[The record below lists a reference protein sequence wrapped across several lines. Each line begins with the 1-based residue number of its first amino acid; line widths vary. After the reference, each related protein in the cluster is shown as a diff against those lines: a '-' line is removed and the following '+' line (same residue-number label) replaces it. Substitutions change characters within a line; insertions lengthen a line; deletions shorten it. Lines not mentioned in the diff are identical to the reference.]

1 MSEHSLRYIDN
12 DSFFTRID
20 ALSKL
25 IWVILVILTTF
36 QLTNN
41 LARVIMLAVVV
52 FVMIILARVPLKTI
66 WQAMPIILIMGTLLF
81 FVHLFTA
88 PSTQTINVLGFSVGK
103 EGFDKGLQYF
113 LRITIMVLASFILI
127 WTTDIRDLMVGLVSI
142 GMPYRYAFTV
152 FMALRFLPVV
162 QQEVDAVKSAHA
174 IRGRASSS
182 PIRHRIRLWQRYMFT
197 VIVNGLRK
205 AENTA
210 LAIESRGFGAFP
222 DRTFVKE
229 FHWTKTGII
238 LLILFIVFAIWLI
251 FWEKNLPIL

>member
-12 DSFFTRID
+12 SSFFNRID

-25 IWVILVILTTF
+25 LWVILVILTTF

-41 LARVIMLAVVV
+41 SARAIMLAVVI
-52 FVMIILARVPLKTI
+52 FVMIVLARIPIKTI
-66 WQAMPIILIMGTLLF
+66 WQSLPIILIMGTLLF

-88 PSTQTINVLGFSVGK
+88 PSTHTISIAGFSFGK

-113 LRITIMVLASFILI
+113 FRITIMVLASFLLI

-162 QQEVDAVKSAHA
+162 QQEVDAVKAAHS
-174 IRGRASSS
+174 IRGRASRS
-182 PIRHRIRLWQRYMFT
+182 PIRHRFRLWQRYMFT

-210 LAIESRGFGAFP
+210 LAIESRGFGAYP
-222 DRTFVKE
+222 DRTYIKR
-229 FHWTKTGII
+229 FHWTKSGII
-238 LLILFIVFAIWLI
+238 LLIIFVAFAIFLI
-251 FWEKNLPIL
+251 LW

>member
-1 MSEHSLRYIDN
+1 MSDHSLRYIDN
-12 DSFFTRID
+12 GSFFTRID

-25 IWVILVILTTF
+25 IWVLLVIIATF
-36 QLTNN
+36 QLGSNE
-41 LARVIMLAVVV
+41 ARGLMLAFVV
-52 FVMIILARVPLKTI
+52 IIILLLARVPLKTI

-88 PSTQTINVLGFSVGK
+88 PSTQTINVLGFSVGT

-162 QQEVDAVKSAHA
+162 QQEVDAVKAAHA

>member
-1 MSEHSLRYIDN
+1 LRYIDN

-36 QLTNN
+36 QLTSN
-41 LARVIMLAVVV
+41 LSRVVMLAVVV

-88 PSTQTINVLGFSVGK
+88 PSTQIINVLGFSVGK

-162 QQEVDAVKSAHA
+162 QQEVDAVKAAHA

>member
-1 MSEHSLRYIDN
+1 MNEHSLRYIDN

-25 IWVILVILTTF
+25 IWVILVILATF
-36 QLTNN
+36 QLTSN
-41 LARVIMLAVVV
+41 LSRVIMLAVVV
-52 FVMIILARVPLKTI
+52 FVMIVLARVPLKTV

-88 PSTQTINVLGFSVGK
+88 PSTQTIDIAGFSVGK

-162 QQEVDAVKSAHA
+162 QQEVDAVKAAHA

-229 FHWTKTGII
+229 FRWTKTGII
-238 LLILFIVFAIWLI
+238 LLILFIAFAAWLI
-251 FWEKNLPIL
+251 VWERTLPPA

>member
-25 IWVILVILTTF
+25 LWVILVILTTF

-41 LARVIMLAVVV
+41 LARVIMLAVVI
-52 FVMIILARVPLKTI
+52 FVMIILARVPLKTV

-162 QQEVDAVKSAHA
+162 QQEVDAVKAAHA

>member
-25 IWVILVILTTF
+25 IWVLLIILTTF
-36 QLTNN
+36 QLTSN
-41 LARVIMLAVVV
+41 LSRAVMLAAVV
-52 FVMIILARVPLKTI
+52 FVMIVLARVPLKTV
-66 WQAMPIILIMGTLLF
+66 WQAMPIILIMGSLLF

-88 PSTQTINVLGFSVGK
+88 PSTQTITIAGMDFGK

-113 LRITIMVLASFILI
+113 FRITIMVLASFILI

-174 IRGRASSS
+174 IRGRASRS
-182 PIRHRIRLWQRYMFT
+182 PLQHRFRLWQRYMFT

-210 LAIESRGFGAFP
+210 LAIESRGFGAYP

-229 FHWTKTGII
+229 FRWSAVGIVILVIYLLFGIGLVLWDRGII
-238 LLILFIVFAIWLI
+238 F
-251 FWEKNLPIL
+251 

>member
-52 FVMIILARVPLKTI
+52 FVMLILARVPLKTV

-162 QQEVDAVKSAHA
+162 QQEVDAVKAAHA

>member
-25 IWVILVILTTF
+25 LWVILIILTTF
-36 QLTNN
+36 QLTTN
-41 LARVIMLAVVV
+41 LGRAIMLTAVL
-52 FVMIILARVPLKTI
+52 FVMIVLARVPLKTV
-66 WQAMPIILIMGTLLF
+66 WQAMPIILIMGSLLF

-88 PSTQTINVLGFSVGK
+88 PSTQTIHFAGMDFGK

-113 LRITIMVLASFILI
+113 FRITIMVLASFILI

-174 IRGRASSS
+174 IRGRASRS
-182 PIRHRIRLWQRYMFT
+182 PLQHRFRLWQRYMFT

-210 LAIESRGFGAFP
+210 LAIESRGFGAYP

-229 FHWTKTGII
+229 FHWSTVGIVVLVI
-238 LLILFIVFAIWLI
+238 YLLFGIGLVLWDRNILF
-251 FWEKNLPIL
+251 

>member
-1 MSEHSLRYIDN
+1 MSKHSLRYIDN

-25 IWVILVILTTF
+25 LWVILVILTTF

-41 LARVIMLAVVV
+41 LARVIMLAVVI
-52 FVMIILARVPLKTI
+52 FVMIILARVPLKTV

-88 PSTQTINVLGFSVGK
+88 PSTQTIDVLGFSVGK

-162 QQEVDAVKSAHA
+162 QQEVDAVKAAHA

-238 LLILFIVFAIWLI
+238 LLILFIAFAAWLI
-251 FWEKNLPIL
+251 VWERTMFPA